1 MPHVTLL
8 KQVLLCFTQTEDV
21 QSRWS
26 SYGKVTPQN
35 GQTLNPY
42 NCLLDYALNIAV
54 ILMVQNGS

>member
-8 KQVLLCFTQTEDV
+8 KQVTFMFHTEDV

-42 NCLLDYALNIAV
+42 SCLLDYALNIAV

>member
-8 KQVLLCFTQTEDV
+8 KQVLLCFTQIEDV

-26 SYGKVTPQN
+26 SYGRVTPQN

-42 NCLLDYALNIAV
+42 SCLLDYALDIAV
-54 ILMVQNGS
+54 ILMAQNGS